1 MQGKTDS
8 LRSIKHA
15 RTRLALMNAFIG
27 RMRGERF
34 EDISIRDICRSAEVS
49 EGTFFNYFP
58 EKINVLNYFVSLM
71 TVKFIWNARRKA
83 RRGGGIALINSF
95 FNELADEFLKVNITY
110 EVIATMVVRQGK
122 VRKIEISP
130 LEKRLFFPELKG
142 VENEKTLLMQE
153 FMEICLRRAAAC
165 GELPRAV
172 NINDTVLTLMSIM
185 VGTLIAIKFSRSKSL
200 KRHYRRQLGMLWRGL
215 GPSQSRGK

>member
-1 MQGKTDS
+1 MQEKKDS

-83 RRGGGIALINSF
+83 PRAGGLALINAF
-95 FNELADEFLKVNITY
+95 FDELAKEFVKVNFTY
-110 EVIATMVVRQGK
+110 EVIATK
-122 VRKIEISP
+122 VGYRSKVQKIDISP
-130 LEKRLFFPELKG
+130 MEKRLFFPKLKG
-142 VENEKTLLMQE
+142 IENENTLLMQE
-153 FMEICLRRAAAC
+153 FMELCLRRAAAC
-165 GELPRAV
+165 GELPRTV

-215 GPSQSRGK
+215 GSSQSRGK